1 METGSMESRYE
12 CPICIN
18 WLNEPVVTSCGHRFC
33 KECITSWLKY
43 AENVHFYFKYSVFFF
58 MCMTN
63 YVFYLCLLQ
72 KG

>member
-43 AENVHFYFKYSVFFF
+43 AENVHF
-58 MCMTN
+58 
-63 YVFYLCLLQ
+63 
-72 KG
+72 